1 MKSFRWGSTLI
12 FALSFALALVSC
24 GRMRTVSG
32 IVGEWVGTPR
42 IVAPGMPADQKWNLI
57 IKMDETCTL
66 KTTSETLRGTWSLEE
81 STLTVKFSSPNPGQ
95 TIPDMKLK
103 IAPDLHTLRYDGEL
117 PGGGKFAYVFL
128 KAGKA
133 SQ

>member
-1 MKSFRWGSTLI
+1 
-12 FALSFALALVSC
+12 
-24 GRMRTVSG
+24 
-32 IVGEWVGTPR
+32 
-42 IVAPGMPADQKWNLI
+42 MPADQKWNLI